1 MRRLAVTLACVV
13 LLALAG
19 CDSGDE
25 PKSAGAATKQELA
38 GAPAPLAALHEQ
50 SNELLDGGRD
60 AFEERL
66 EDLRGY
72 PVVVN
77 KWASWCSPCRAE
89 FPYFQSQAR
98 KRARKVAFVGV
109 NSNDPGDG
117 AQKFLEEFPVPF
129 PSYLDPDLDI
139 AGLFKNVQSFPATAF
154 YDSRGRL
161 EFVHFGQYPSEA
173 ELADDIDRYA
183 R

>member
-1 MRRLAVTLACVV
+1 MRRLAVTLACVA
-13 LLALAG
+13 LLAVAG

-38 GAPAPLAALHEQ
+38 GAPAPLAGLPEEA
-50 SNELLDGGRD
+50 NELLDGD
-60 AFEERL
+60 FERRL
-66 EDLRGY
+66 EELRGF

-77 KWASWCSPCRAE
+77 KWASWCPPCRAE

-98 KRARKVAFVGV
+98 KRAKKVAFLGV
-109 NSNDPGDG
+109 NSNDNDGD
-117 AQKFLEEFPVPF
+117 ARAFLDKYPVPF
-129 PSYLDPDLDI
+129 PSYKDPKLDI
-139 AGLFKNVQSFPATAF
+139 AAKFKAVQSFPATAF
-154 YDSRGRL
+154 YDSRGKL
-161 EFVHFGQYPSEA
+161 EFVHHGGYPSEA